1 MVDMY
6 VDKVADM
13 VVDMVIDP
21 ITRKQIKMP
30 RNSWKQW
37 MSIVVVEL
45 WISTT
50 KYSFID
56 KVKILDRNIVKEVKR
71 SDGSQRFTCGDV
83 FLVNNLF
90 HPCH

>member
-6 VDKVADM
+6 VDKVA
-13 VVDMVIDP
+13 DMVIDP

-45 WISTT
+45 WIQ
-50 KYSFID
+50 K
-56 KVKILDRNIVKEVKR
+56 NIPLLISE
-71 SDGSQRFTCGDV
+71 
-83 FLVNNLF
+83 NLR
-90 HPCH
+90 